1 MAVVLDLYAQKEVG
15 CSMKPAL
22 GDELAL
28 GLLLIAVWDHKLK
41 TKVILHLDQR
51 SQGGFSRSSQHRIV
65 EQVLDSYSETQRV
78 FFNRVFFGGLCSV
91 HGVRLGSLEYSNGA
105 GRYLWGSTG
114 TEDHLY
120 SHLCRVAK
128 CYEGQRRRPLLWTR

>member
-41 TKVILHLDQR
+41 TKVILHLDQG

-78 FFNRVFFGGLCSV
+78 FFNRVFFRGLMFS
-91 HGVRLGSLEYSNGA
+91 A
-105 GRYLWGSTG
+105 WGTAWIS
-114 TEDHLY
+114 
-120 SHLCRVAK
+120 
-128 CYEGQRRRPLLWTR
+128 